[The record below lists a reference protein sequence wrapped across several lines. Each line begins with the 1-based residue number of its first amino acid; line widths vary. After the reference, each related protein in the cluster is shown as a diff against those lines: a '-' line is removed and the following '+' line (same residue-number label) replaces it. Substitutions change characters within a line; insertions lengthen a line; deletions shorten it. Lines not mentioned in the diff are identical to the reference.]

1 MPILTGNKWAAYTPF
16 MSASAPLLGRERE
29 REILEKAIDGL
40 TEGVGG
46 MCLVAGE
53 AGAGKTTLIESVLSS
68 TDVAVLRGGAHGSG
82 GVPYGPLRAA
92 LRNHLHSSPGDEA
105 ENLVLLAPSLTLV
118 MPELGRAVPSAVAEE
133 VPLAIRGTFERLG
146 QARPTVVFLDDLQWA
161 DAATLTVLAE
171 WATPLHGLPLLVI
184 GAYRS
189 DELPRQH
196 PLRSLRAGLRRAPGS
211 QRHVHLEALAPEES
225 ALLVKHVLGDGVAP
239 EVVATVHR
247 RAHGLPFYLEELAAA
262 IAEVGSDVGEATAAE
277 VVPESV
283 RDAVLLRVAGMSEP
297 ARRLAEIAAAA
308 RSPVRLD
315 VLSEFA
321 EEEGVVE
328 ELFESGLMV
337 EIADGAGEA
346 GFRHALVAEA
356 LYAATPW
363 TRRRR
368 HHAVVARAFEARGL
382 SPAVVAAHWIEA
394 NMPARA
400 RPLLLDAAE
409 AACNV
414 HAYRDAR
421 DSIVEALS
429 LWPEGEDVD
438 ARLLV
443 VDRLGECAQRCGEIS
458 AAVDAWEEVA
468 AARRSAGDHEAL
480 AHVERRLAGAYEL
493 ANDWPRA
500 LAARVVAA
508 EEFARCGH
516 VADAATERLAA
527 AAHLQSAGELGSAL
541 QLVLEARGEIETP
554 TSAAKSHSP
563 HGPVGLRARAMGLE
577 GLIRAKLGEGAAGV
591 ELTRKAL
598 DVVLDADQEA
608 LTAEAY
614 YLYADAL
621 EHATDYPAA
630 LNAWTDAF
638 SYCRSRGLDAGAHL
652 CLACLVPAL
661 RHTGRWERALE
672 VGYEVLETEGAPAVA
687 RMVAAGEIGLVLA
700 NRGKATQARGH
711 LADAAAFARA
721 HELFGLEIDTGWGLA
736 RVAELE
742 GDNEGATTRLR
753 ELTAR
758 CLARDERHYSVA
770 ALRWAS
776 SFFGRSELGGDLGS
790 CTDALAR
797 IASATGT
804 TEAIAALAHALG
816 ESALLEGDFPRAA
829 DQFERA
835 LELLSAVT
843 LPPETAETQ
852 MRAAAALVASGDR
865 EKAVERLISAYHTA
879 RALGARPLAAVVLR
893 DLEELGEEVG
903 RRLGRSARRDDT
915 AGVTGRE
922 REVLRLVAAGL
933 TNREIAR
940 ELFLSPR
947 TVDMHVR
954 NLLAKLGCRTRTEA
968 VRRAGELALLVP

>member
-1 MPILTGNKWAAYTPF
+1 
-16 MSASAPLLGRERE
+16 MSASWPLVGRERE
-29 REILEKAIDGL
+29 QEILEKAIDGL

-46 MCLVAGE
+46 VCLVAGE
-53 AGAGKTTLIESVLSS
+53 AGAGKTTLIESVLASY
-68 TDVAVLRGGAHGSG
+68 TGRVLRGGAHGSG
-82 GVPYGPLRAA
+82 AVPYGPLRAA
-92 LRNHLHSSPGDEA
+92 LRNHLRSSTRDEA
-105 ENLVLLAPSLTLV
+105 DKLAVLAPSLTLV
-118 MPELGRAVPSAVAEE
+118 MPELGGAVPTAVAEE
-133 VPLAIRGTFERLG
+133 VPGAIRGTLERLA

-196 PLRSLRAGLRRAPGS
+196 PLRSLRAGLRRAAAGTE
-211 QRHVHLEALAPEES
+211 RHVHLEALAPEES
-225 ALLVKHVLGDGVAP
+225 ALLVKRVLGDGVAP
-239 EVVATVHR
+239 EVVAIVHR
-247 RAHGLPFYLEELAAA
+247 RAHGLPFYIEELAAS
-262 IAEVGSDVGEATAAE
+262 IAEVGGDVGEAAAAE

-283 RDAVLLRVAGMSEP
+283 RDAVLLRVARMSEP
-297 ARRLAEIAAAA
+297 ARHLAEVAAAA
-308 RSPVRLD
+308 RSPLLLD
-315 VLSEFA
+315 VLIEFA
-321 EEEGVVE
+321 EGEGAVE
-328 ELFESGLMV
+328 ELFESGLLV
-337 EIADGAGEA
+337 ELPDGARASGEA
-346 GFRHALVAEA
+346 AFRHALVGEA

-363 TRRRR
+363 TRRRH
-368 HHAVVARAFEARGL
+368 HHAAVAHAFETRGL
-382 SPAVVAAHWIEA
+382 SPAVVAAHWTKA

-421 DSIVEALS
+421 NAIVEALS
-429 LWPEGEDVD
+429 LWPEGEEVD
-438 ARLLV
+438 ARLVV
-443 VDRLGECAQRCGEIS
+443 VDRLGECAQRCGEIPD
-458 AAVDAWEEVA
+458 AVDAWEEVA

-493 ANDWPRA
+493 ANDWTRA
-500 LAARVVAA
+500 LAARAVAA
-508 EEFARCGH
+508 EEFARSGL

-527 AAHLQSAGELGSAL
+527 AAHLQSSGELNSAL
-541 QLVLEARGEIETP
+541 QLVLKARAEIDTAAP
-554 TSAAKSHSP
+554 ASAPHSTG
-563 HGPVGLRARAMGLE
+563 GPIGLRARAMGLE

-598 DVVLDADQEA
+598 DVVLDVDQEA
-608 LTAEAY
+608 LTAEVY

-638 SYCRSRGLDAGAHL
+638 SYCRSRGLDTGAHV

-672 VGYEVLETEGAPAVA
+672 VGHEVLATEGAPEVA

-700 NRGKATQARGH
+700 NRGKGAQARGH
-711 LADAAAFARA
+711 LAGAAAFARVY
-721 HELFGLEIDTGWGLA
+721 ELFGLEIDTGWGLA

-742 GDNEGATTRLR
+742 GEDDGATTRLR

-776 SFFGRSELGGDLGS
+776 SFFGRRGLARDLGS

-797 IASATGT
+797 IAGATGT

-835 LELLSAVT
+835 LELLTAIT

-852 MRAAAALVASGDR
+852 ARAGAAWVAAGDR
-865 EKAVERLISAYHTA
+865 DKAVERLISAYHTA
-879 RALGARPLAAVVLR
+879 RALGARPLAASVLR
-893 DLEELGEEVG
+893 ELEDLGEDVG
-903 RRLGRSARRDDT
+903 RRLGRTAARRDET
-915 AGVTGRE
+915 VGVTARE